1 MLLGAPM
8 RIVVTGSLAYDYLM
22 TFPGRFREHFLPDRL
37 SRLTVSFLVDD
48 MRRLRGGV
56 AGNIAW
62 NLALLGARPVLV
74 ATAGNDF
81 AEYRATLDANG
92 VDTSR
97 VTIIPEE
104 FTASCFI
111 NTDLDANQIV
121 AFYAGAL
128 SHGHR
133 IELGGLNLGP
143 GDLVVIS
150 PTDPASMARA
160 VEACRAARVPYLFD
174 PGKQTPRLE
183 AGQILEGMA
192 SAAVVVGNDY
202 EFGLMAQKT
211 ERSEAELQSIA
222 PVTVVTK
229 GDQGSVVLERGK
241 PPVEIPVAPIRTLV
255 DPTGAGDAY
264 LGGLVFGMARNL
276 PWALA
281 GRVAAVAAAYAI
293 EVRGCQEHRY
303 THPQFLERY
312 RSAFGDAPPVTA
324 ALA

>member
-1 MLLGAPM
+1 M
-8 RIVVTGSLAYDYLM
+8 
-22 TFPGRFREHFLPDRL
+22 
-37 SRLTVSFLVDD
+37 SFLVDD

-62 NLALLGARPVLV
+62 NLALLGAQPVLV
-74 ATAGNDF
+74 ATAGQDF
-81 AEYRATLDANG
+81 AEYKAVLDASG

-97 VTIIPEE
+97 ITVIPEE

-133 IELGGLNLGP
+133 IELGGLGLGP

-183 AGQILEGMA
+183 EAQILEGMA

-211 ERSEAELQSIA
+211 DRTEAQLQSIA
-222 PVTVVTK
+222 PVTVVTRCE
-229 GDQGSVVLERGK
+229 QGSVVRERGK
-241 PPVEIPVAPIRTLV
+241 PPIEVPVARSRALC
-255 DPTGAGDAY
+255 DPPGVVGAY
-264 LGGLVFGMARNL
+264 PGGLVLRMACRL
-276 PWALA
+276 PWSCRARRRGGGDLRHRGA
-281 GRVAAVAAAYAI
+281 RV
-293 EVRGCQEHRY
+293 QEHRY
-303 THPQFLERY
+303 THAEFLERY
-312 RSAFGDAPPVTA
+312 RSAFGDAAPVAAAFGRQYTSRRRSAVGGTKGTTA
-324 ALA
+324 LRSSS

>member
-1 MLLGAPM
+1 M

-22 TFPGRFREHFLPDRL
+22 TFPGRFREHFLSERMH
-37 SRLTVSFLVDD
+37 RLTVSFLVDD

-62 NLALLGARPVLV
+62 TLALLGGRPLLV
-74 ATAGNDF
+74 ATAGEDF
-81 AEYRATLDANG
+81 AEYRGALDRAG
-92 VDTSR
+92 VDTSG
-97 VTIIPEE
+97 VTVIPGE

-111 NTDLDANQIV
+111 NTDLDASQIV

-133 IELGGLNLGP
+133 LELGGLGLGP

-150 PTDPASMARA
+150 PTDPESMLKA

-183 AGQILEGMA
+183 SRQILDGME
-192 SAAVVVGNDY
+192 SAAAVIGNDY
-202 EFGLMAQKT
+202 EFALMSQKT
-211 ERSEAELQSIA
+211 AKSEAVLQSIA
-222 PVTVVTK
+222 PVTVVTR
-229 GDQGSVVLERGK
+229 GEQGSTVLERGRS
-241 PPVEIPVAPIRTLV
+241 PVDVPVAPISSLV

-264 LGGLVFGMARNL
+264 LGGLVYGMARGL
-276 PWALA
+276 PWPVA
-281 GRVAAVAAAYAI
+281 GRIGAVAAAYAI

-303 THPQFLERY
+303 TKGEFVARY
-312 RSAFGDAPPVTA
+312 RAAFGSSDEVAA
-324 ALA
+324 ALG

>member
-1 MLLGAPM
+1 M

-22 TFPGRFREHFLPDRL
+22 TFPGRFREHFLSDRMN
-37 SRLTVSFLVDD
+37 RLTVSFLVDD

-62 NLALLGARPVLV
+62 NLALLGARPMLV
-74 ATAGNDF
+74 ATAGQDF
-81 AEYRATLDANG
+81 AEYKAVLDASG

-97 VTIIPEE
+97 VTVIPEE

-133 IELGGLNLGP
+133 IELGGLGLGP
-143 GDLVVIS
+143 DDLVVIS

-183 AGQILEGMA
+183 AAQILEGMA

-211 ERSEAELQSIA
+211 QRTEAALQSIA

-229 GDQGSVVLERGK
+229 GEQGSVVLERGK
-241 PPVEIPVAPIRTLV
+241 APLEVPVASVRTLV

-264 LGGLVFGMARNL
+264 LGGLVFGMARKL

-312 RSAFGDAPPVTA
+312 RAAFGDSPAVAA
-324 ALA
+324 ALG